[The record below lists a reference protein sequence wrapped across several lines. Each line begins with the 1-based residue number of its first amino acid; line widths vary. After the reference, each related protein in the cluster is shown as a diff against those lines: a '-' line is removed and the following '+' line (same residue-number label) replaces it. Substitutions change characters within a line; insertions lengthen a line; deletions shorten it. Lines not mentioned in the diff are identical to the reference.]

1 MVVQNKLDTGD
12 PRKAVLLE
20 PFVHQVG
27 GHMSMMKYDEHTVC
41 KPLISQE
48 QWFYESLPT
57 AIKQFTPQ
65 YKGII
70 SVCLRKDSLGNL
82 GLIASPSL
90 PTNNCSSLDKE
101 HSVMLWQEIKRTST
115 TSSERL
121 FVKWSQ
127 TPFTK
132 TIKDSCPGKA
142 LLRTELQ
149 YHTTVS
155 SLMEDTNGNQPE
167 KKSYN
172 PWALHC
178 HQLHL
183 TRMSSKVD
191 ENKLHQFLLLE
202 NVVSKYQYPC
212 ILDLKMG
219 TRQHGDDASE
229 EKKARHIKKCEQS
242 TSGSLGVRICG
253 MQVYQADTG
262 QFLCKDKYYGRK
274 LSPDGFR
281 QALYQ
286 FLHNGNHLR
295 TNVLEPLVSQLKA
308 LLSVIKSQS
317 SYRFYSSSLL
327 IIYDGQEP
335 KENKETLDNHPQGCF
350 QNINCTMPH
359 GTGHPK
365 VDVRMIDFAHTT
377 YKDSKYNHT
386 VYDGPDH
393 GYIFGLEN
401 LVKIIENTREG
412 E

>member
-1 MVVQNKLDTGD
+1 GCVCADFMVVQNKLDTGD

-20 PFVHQVG
+20 PFIHQVG
-27 GHMSMMKYDEHTVC
+27 GHMSVMKYDEHTVC

-90 PTNNCSSLDKE
+90 PTDNCSSLDKE
-101 HSVMLWQEIKRTST
+101 HSVMLST
-115 TSSERL
+115 KGGEKANFFSGSL
-121 FVKWSQ
+121 QPNLLLWCILS
-127 TPFTK
+127 
-132 TIKDSCPGKA
+132 SCPGKA

-149 YHTTVS
+149 YHTDVS

-167 KKSYN
+167 RKSYN
-172 PWALHC
+172 PWGLHC

-183 TRMSSKVD
+183 NRMSSKLD

-253 MQVYQADTG
+253 MQ
-262 QFLCKDKYYGRK
+262 LWPK
-274 LSPDGFR
+274 LYICDPSS
-281 QALYQ
+281 
-286 FLHNGNHLR
+286 
-295 TNVLEPLVSQLKA
+295 TLEW
-308 LLSVIKSQS
+308 I
-317 SYRFYSSSLL
+317 
-327 IIYDGQEP
+327 
-335 KENKETLDNHPQGCF
+335 T
-350 QNINCTMPH
+350 
-359 GTGHPK
+359 
-365 VDVRMIDFAHTT
+365 
-377 YKDSKYNHT
+377 
-386 VYDGPDH
+386 
-393 GYIFGLEN
+393 
-401 LVKIIENTREG
+401 
-412 E
+412 

>member
-12 PRKAVLLE
+12 SRKAVLLE

-48 QWFYESLPT
+48 QWVYESLPT

-70 SVCLRKDSLGNL
+70 SVCLRKDSLGNV

-90 PTNNCSSLDKE
+90 PTDNCSSLDKE

-121 FVKWSQ
+121 FVEWSQ
-127 TPFTK
+127 TPFPK

-142 LLRTELQ
+142 LFRTELQ
-149 YHTTVS
+149 YHTAIS
-155 SLMEDTNGNQPE
+155 SLMEDTNGNQSE
-167 KKSYN
+167 RKSYN

-183 TRMSSKVD
+183 NRMSSKLD

-286 FLHNGNHLR
+286 FLHNGNRLR
-295 TNVLEPLVSQLKA
+295 TDVLEPIVSQLKA

-350 QNINCTMPH
+350 QNINRTMPH
-359 GTGHPK
+359 GTGYPK

-377 YKDSKYNHT
+377 YKGSKYNHT
-386 VYDGPDH
+386 IYDGPDH

-401 LVKIIENTREG
+401 LVKILENTREG

>member
-1 MVVQNKLDTGD
+1 
-12 PRKAVLLE
+12 
-20 PFVHQVG
+20 
-27 GHMSMMKYDEHTVC
+27 MSMMKYDEHTVC

-57 AIKQFTPQ
+57 AMKQFTPQ

-82 GLIASPSL
+82 GLIASPGP
-90 PTNNCSSLDKE
+90 PTDNCGSLDKE
-101 HSVMLWQEIKRTST
+101 PSVMLWQEIKRTSS
-115 TSSERL
+115 TSGEHL
-121 FVKWSQ
+121 LVKWSHAQ
-127 TPFTK
+127 LTK
-132 TIKDSCPGKA
+132 TLKESCPGKA
-142 LLRTELQ
+142 LLKSEFQ
-149 YHTTVS
+149 YHADVS
-155 SLMEDTNGNQPE
+155 SFMEDTNGNQPE
-167 KKSYN
+167 GKSYN
-172 PWALHC
+172 PWGLHC

-183 TRMSSKVD
+183 NRMSSKLN

-242 TSGSLGVRICG
+242 TSASLGVRICG
-253 MQVYQADTG
+253 MQVYQADTDH
-262 QFLCKDKYYGRK
+262 FLCKDKYYGRK

-286 FLHNGNHLR
+286 FLHNGEHLR
-295 TNVLEPLVSQLKA
+295 TDLLEPIVSQLKV
-308 LLSVIKSQS
+308 LLSVIKKQS

-327 IIYDGQEP
+327 IIYDGQEHQ
-335 KENKETLDNHPQGCF
+335 ETKETLNNHSQGCF
-350 QNINCTMPH
+350 QNRNRTLPP
-359 GTGHPK
+359 GSGYPK

-377 YKDSKYNHT
+377 YKGSKYNHT
-386 VYDGPDH
+386 IYDGPDH

-401 LVKIIENTREG
+401 LVKILESAREG

>member
-48 QWFYESLPT
+48 QWVYESLPT

-70 SVCLRKDSLGNL
+70 SVCLRKDSLGNV

-90 PTNNCSSLDKE
+90 PTDNCSSLDKE

-132 TIKDSCPGKA
+132 TIKDRWEPG
-142 LLRTELQ
+142 
-149 YHTTVS
+149 S
-155 SLMEDTNGNQPE
+155 MEMMHR
-167 KKSYN
+167 KK
-172 PWALHC
+172 
-178 HQLHL
+178 
-183 TRMSSKVD
+183 
-191 ENKLHQFLLLE
+191 
-202 NVVSKYQYPC
+202 
-212 ILDLKMG
+212 
-219 TRQHGDDASE
+219 E

-242 TSGSLGVRICG
+242 TSGSLGLRICG
-253 MQVYQADTG
+253 MQVYRADTG

-281 QALYQ
+281 QALCQ
-286 FLHNGNHLR
+286 FLHNGNRLR
-295 TNVLEPLVSQLKA
+295 TDVLEPIVSQLKA

-335 KENKETLDNHPQGCF
+335 KENKETLANHPQGCF
-350 QNINCTMPH
+350 QNIKRTMPH

-377 YKDSKYNHT
+377 YKGSKYNHT
-386 VYDGPDH
+386 IYDGPDH

-401 LVKIIENTREG
+401 LVKILENTREG

>member
-20 PFVHQVG
+20 PFIHQVG

-90 PTNNCSSLDKE
+90 PTDNCSSLDKE
-101 HSVMLWQEIKRTST
+101 HSVMLCQEIKRTST
-115 TSSERL
+115 TSSKRL

-127 TPFTK
+127 APFTK
-132 TIKDSCPGKA
+132 TIKDSGPGKA

-149 YHTTVS
+149 YHTDVS

-167 KKSYN
+167 RKSYN
-172 PWALHC
+172 PWGLHC

-183 TRMSSKVD
+183 NRMSSKLD

-229 EKKARHIKKCEQS
+229 EKKARHIMKCEQS

-286 FLHNGNHLR
+286 FLHNGNCLR
-295 TNVLEPLVSQLKA
+295 TDLLAPIVSQLKA
-308 LLSVIKSQS
+308 LLSVIKNQS

-365 VDVRMIDFAHTT
+365 VDVRMIDFAHAT
-377 YKDSKYNHT
+377 YKGSKYNHT
-386 VYDGPDH
+386 IYDGPDH

-401 LVKIIENTREG
+401 LVNILENTREG

>member
-48 QWFYESLPT
+48 QWVYESLPT

-70 SVCLRKDSLGNL
+70 SVCLRKDSLGNV

-90 PTNNCSSLDKE
+90 PTDNCSSLDKE

-127 TPFTK
+127 TPFAK
-132 TIKDSCPGKA
+132 AIKDSCPGKA
-142 LLRTELQ
+142 LFRTELQ
-149 YHTTVS
+149 YHTAIS

-167 KKSYN
+167 GKSYN

-183 TRMSSKVD
+183 NRMCSKLD
-191 ENKLHQFLLLE
+191 ENKPHQFLLLE
-202 NVVSKYQYPC
+202 NVVSEYQYPC

-286 FLHNGNHLR
+286 FLHNGNRLR
-295 TNVLEPLVSQLKA
+295 TDVLEPIVSQLKA

-350 QNINCTMPH
+350 QNINRTMPH

-377 YKDSKYNHT
+377 YKGSKYNHT
-386 VYDGPDH
+386 IYDGPDH

-401 LVKIIENTREG
+401 LVKILENTREG